1 MQLGD
6 HSVSVSASVGVVT
19 TSDSLTTAGDLMKAA
34 DATLY
39 WAKSEGRN
47 RWALFDADRY
57 AEEITRYE
65 LARALPAALARG
77 ELFIEYQPLIRLSD
91 GELIGVEA
99 LVRWQHPQW
108 GRLGPTEFIQV
119 AEETGMITQLGLWV
133 LRTACAQAHA
143 WRAQHGEIDLLIS
156 VNLAPHQVNEPSIVD
171 DIARIIEEFDIEPRQ
186 LQLEITE
193 SAIMATTGQPL
204 KTLHVLADL
213 GVRIAIDDFGTGY
226 SNLAYLRTLPVHSLK
241 LAGPFITSLQH
252 GDDVA
257 TRRITR

>member
-1 MQLGD
+1 MFL
-6 HSVSVSASVGVVT
+6 
-19 TSDSLTTAGDLMKAA
+19 
-34 DATLY
+34 
-39 WAKSEGRN
+39 
-47 RWALFDADRY
+47 
-57 AEEITRYE
+57 
-65 LARALPAALARG
+65 
-77 ELFIEYQPLIRLSD
+77 EYQPLIRLSD

-108 GRLGPTEFIQV
+108 GRLGPTEFIAV

-143 WRAQHGEIDLLIS
+143 WRAEHGEIDLLMS

-171 DIARIIEEFDIEPRQ
+171 DIARVIEEFGIEPRQ

-252 GDDVA
+252 GDQVAPEDHAVVGTLITLSHTLGLTVTAEGVESVEQVEALRKLNCDVVQGYYYA
-257 TRRITR
+257 RSEHPDAIGARLARNRP